1 MNYLNAAEILPEH
14 LLKEL
19 QMYVDG
25 DILYIPKTSY
35 SRKAWGAVNGSR
47 IFYQER
53 NKEIQRLFRLG
64 SSIDDLA
71 DQYGLAYST
80 IKKIVYC

>member
-1 MNYLNAAEILPEH
+1 MKYINAAEILPEH

-25 DILYIPKTSY
+25 EILYIPKTS
-35 SRKAWGAVNGSR
+35 SKKEWGSVNGSR

>member
-1 MNYLNAAEILPEH
+1 MKYINAAEILPEH

-19 QMYVDG
+19 QMYADG
-25 DILYIPKTSY
+25 EILYIPKTSV
-35 SRKAWGAVNGSR
+35 KKEWGAVNGSR

-53 NKEIQRLFRLG
+53 NKEIQSLFQLG
-64 SSIDDLA
+64 YSIDALA

-80 IKKIVYC
+80 IKKIVYG

>member
-1 MNYLNAAEILPEH
+1 LRYINAADILPKH
-14 LLKEL
+14 LLEEL

-25 DILYIPKTSY
+25 EILYIPKAS
-35 SRKAWGAVNGSR
+35 SKEEWGAVNGSR
-47 IFYQER
+47 IFCQER
-53 NKEIQRLFRLG
+53 NKEIKRLFQLG
-64 SSIDDLA
+64 LSIDALA

>member
-1 MNYLNAAEILPEH
+1 MKYLNAAEILPEH

-19 QMYVDG
+19 QMYVEG
-25 DILYIPKTSY
+25 EILYIPKT
-35 SRKAWGAVNGSR
+35 WGAVNGSR

-53 NKEIQRLFRLG
+53 NKEIQRLFQSG
-64 SSIDDLA
+64 SSVESLA
-71 DQYGLAYST
+71 NQYGLAYST

>member
-1 MNYLNAAEILPEH
+1 MKYINATEILLGH

-25 DILYIPKTSY
+25 EILHIPKTSV
-35 SRKAWGAVNGSR
+35 KKEWGAVNGSR

-53 NKEIQRLFRLG
+53 NKEIQSLFQLG
-64 SSIDDLA
+64 YSIDALA

-80 IKKIVYC
+80 IKKIVYG